1 MKKSL
6 FIILMVCLAVVGL
19 VSCKNEIEPA
29 QEELVSVSFENGS
42 SRALTATL
50 EDFDVDDFYW
60 SYEAKKADSSG
71 LKSGET
77 TWDETGAGSV
87 SVQSG
92 KGLSKT
98 ENNVT
103 TPVKVPGFSKGYWNF
118 RLFAYTDAN
127 REKLAY
133 WGEADYVLID
143 NIHHLASV
151 TVNPVSTGD
160 GFLRIGTIEF
170 VPASGSSAPTDLV
183 VYTDEVFEL
192 VEEQWKP
199 VTVLPVEG
207 VYTLPAKQYKFTRTY
222 SFDGIPVA
230 NGSVIVMV
238 YSNLTTTV
246 SGSLSELTTYAQFD
260 GKQNPDIV
268 KETWGSEIVSKD
280 FDPEDDTLYFTRNQD
295 TETTKVASAKMP
307 AAAAVAKLAELEEL
321 VGADDNS
328 SSTLNLNLS
337 VDTTD
342 VKQQSV
348 TYDIGMEAV
357 LTYTKN
363 QTQSVAKSDVKNVTK
378 YVMIDINLTSD
389 ISDVITVT
397 HSGEAMILTDNMS
410 KAGEQG
416 ETDQKYVDVDKGTID
431 DPLWVGF
438 YQLETTTNGKV
449 LHLKT
454 KSFSPFEVTYD
465 MTNYVAAIGSVKY
478 TTLTAAIGAANA
490 GDTIII
496 LSDIT
501 TDAGYLVEKTLS
513 IDTNG
518 HTITVNEGAN
528 IGNRAFKVTSGKL
541 SVYGGGTIDAK
552 GQATYDTGTAGT
564 GCYGAFRAGVG
575 TELYLK
581 DITLKNYRP
590 WGLNVKV
597 LGARAELDNVK
608 IVSVCGGGIEVSDDD
623 GAAGNVTGYA
633 KLTNCVIEQ
642 SGWRDWCSVPV
653 SVSGNSKVDVY
664 SSSYTGEYGAFV
676 FSSGGVINIYGG
688 AFTANDEHPVLI
700 TTYDAQYGNDAII
713 NVSGGSFTGAF
724 EIGTDGHQF
733 LKITGGTFDHDP
745 TAYVAEGYISDYNE
759 QTEKWTVIKAGDYV
773 ATVTHG
779 TETTGYYKLEDAFAN
794 VNNNGTVT
802 LLKDYTLA
810 QKLVINPEERETL
823 VLDLGK
829 KTLTGRLNVS
839 NVDLTIKNGNIDAGT
854 LSQAV
859 NVYGTND
866 VQYAGGEYT
875 VLTIC
880 EDVKI
885 TGEYGICIFST
896 LEDTY
901 YPLSYGVVVN
911 FYGESKCNAP
921 AYVSGNI
928 GYDNY
933 EANRKFDLSGKLPA
947 GITAPSK
954 AMHKYGP
961 VFNVYGKLVST
972 NLSEDGSQGL
982 SLSGMVRVN
991 VYDGAEINGNEGIG
1005 MKSGVLNVHGGLIQS
1020 VGQKKDPVQA
1030 VNSGTEASGAA
1041 ISISSNYTFDK
1052 FDDRAP
1058 IEVNIDGGTVKG
1070 TNNGAILV
1078 AHSYKGNLPVPFKQP
1093 VALNVDGGKFICEDA
1108 ASQLIFVESR
1118 IDGDDTVYPPT
1129 GFISG
1134 GLFSA
1139 DPSSYVAPGYKAV
1152 LDESTGLYSIDDLA
1166 MKYAKAAGMTV
1177 LATGRETYNPD
1188 SFTEVNKFG
1197 YGYADCCRDDD
1208 PVIYRMYGDGK
1219 LYILSLQNYTGE
1231 EFTVSGVAGIRGWY
1245 NNTVT
1250 KLTIDATLEQSYKIW
1265 KNTDTIKTVVF
1276 TENVAS
1282 IPAHMFNQQKGISE
1296 ITIPGSVERIG
1307 YNAFAGCTELT
1318 TLLIKESSSESAIIL
1333 RDSWMRG
1340 CTALTTITVNRAA
1353 SFGNYTGRACPNLKT
1368 VYLNHKDMT
1377 FTGDSQV
1384 FNHTDSGQ
1392 ADGVV
1397 VYVLTE
1403 EVKSRLLAAAGSNDQ
1418 NHNWVI
1424 LVGSGS

>member
-6 FIILMVCLAVVGL
+6 FIILMVCLAVIGL
-19 VSCKNEIEPA
+19 VSCKNEVEPA
-29 QEELVSVSFENGS
+29 QEELIYVSFEKGS

-60 SYEAKKADSSG
+60 SYEAQKNDGSG
-71 LKSGET
+71 LRSGQT
-77 TWDETGAGSV
+77 VWNDTGVGSV
-87 SVQSG
+87 AVQAG
-92 KGLSKT
+92 KGLDDT
-98 ENNVT
+98 NDD
-103 TPVKVPGFSKGYWNF
+103 PVKVPGFSKGYWNF
-118 RLFAYTDAN
+118 RLFGYTDAA
-127 REKLAY
+127 RTKLAY
-133 WGEADYVLID
+133 WGEADSVLID
-143 NIHHLASV
+143 NNHHMAEV
-151 TVNPVSTGD
+151 TVSPVSGATGY
-160 GFLRIGTIEF
+160 LRIGTITF
-170 VPASGSSAPTDLV
+170 VPASGISVPTDLV
-183 VYTDEVFEL
+183 IYTDQLFEL
-192 VEEQWKP
+192 EGTQWVLVNVQP
-199 VTVLPVEG
+199 VDG

-230 NGSVIVMV
+230 NGSVIATV
-238 YSNLTTTV
+238 YSNLTTTI
-246 SGSLSELTTYAQFD
+246 SGTLSELTTYAEFGAD
-260 GKQNPDIV
+260 QNPDIV
-268 KETWGSEIVSKD
+268 RETWGTTTIDEDTTGTINFAKNL
-280 FDPEDDTLYFTRNQD
+280 DPAATD
-295 TETTKVASAKMP
+295 KVASATMP

-321 VGADDNS
+321 VGADDTS
-328 SSTLNLNLS
+328 SSTLKLNLS

-378 YVMIDINLTSD
+378 YVLIDINLTSD
-389 ISDVITVT
+389 ISDVTVT
-397 HSGEAMILTDNMS
+397 HSGEDMILTDDMS
-410 KAGEQG
+410 RAGEQG
-416 ETDQKYVDVDKGTID
+416 ETDPKYVDVNKGTTD

-438 YQLETTTNGKV
+438 YQLETTSTGKV

-454 KSFSPFEVTYD
+454 KSFSPFKVALE
-465 MTNYVAAIGSVKY
+465 MTNYVAAVGKNKY
-478 TTLTAAIGAANA
+478 TTLTAAIAAAEA

-496 LSDIT
+496 LDNIT
-501 TDAGYLVEKTLS
+501 TDAGYLINKNLS
-513 IDTNG
+513 IDTHG
-518 HTITVNEGAN
+518 YTITVNEGSSTDN
-528 IGNRAFKVTSGKL
+528 NRAFKVAEGKKL

-552 GQATYDTGTAGT
+552 GASGT
-564 GCYGAFRAGVG
+564 GCYGAFRAEVG
-575 TELYLK
+575 AELNLEG
-581 DITLKNYRP
+581 ITLKNYRNN
-590 WGLNVKV
+590 GLNVKV
-597 LGARAELDNVK
+597 LGGTATLKNVT
-608 IVSVCGGGIEVSDDD
+608 IISSLGGGIEVTEADLGTLSQ
-623 GAAGNVTGYA
+623 TGKA
-633 KLTNCVIEQ
+633 TLTDCTFTQ
-642 SGWRDWCSVPV
+642 TGFADWCSTTL
-653 SVSGNSKVDVY
+653 SVSGGSELIVNSG
-664 SSSYTGEYGAFV
+664 SYTSDNYALYV
-676 FSSGGVINIYGG
+676 FSSGGVIKVNGGTFSGNKDGVAIVASVDLNTYPQYTGGLALAGGTFAGGYNIISPAYM
-688 AFTANDEHPVLI
+688 V
-700 TTYDAQYGNDAII
+700 
-713 NVSGGSFTGAF
+713 
-724 EIGTDGHQF
+724 
-733 LKITGGTFDHDP
+733 ITGGTFDHDP
-745 TAYVAEGYISDYNE
+745 TAYVAEGYFADYNE
-759 QTEKWTVIKAGDYV
+759 QTKKWTVIKVGDYV

-779 TETTGYYKLEDAFAN
+779 TETTGYYKLEEAFAN
-794 VNNNGTVT
+794 VENNDTVT

-859 NVYGTND
+859 NVYGTKD

-880 EDVKI
+880 KDVKI
-885 TGEYGICIFST
+885 TGTYGICFLST
-896 LEDTY
+896 LESGY

-911 FYGESKCNAP
+911 FYGESNCSSP

-933 EANRKFDLSGKLPA
+933 VANIGNVDLSGNLPA

-954 AMHKYGP
+954 AMHEYGP

-991 VYDGAEINGNEGIG
+991 VYDGAEIIGNEGIG

-1020 VGQKKDPVQA
+1020 VGQKNDPVQA

-1041 ISISSNYTFDK
+1041 ISISSHYTFDI
-1052 FDDRAP
+1052 FEDRAP

-1078 AHSYKGNLPVPFKQP
+1078 AHSYKDNVPEPFKQP
-1093 VALNVDGGKFICEDA
+1093 VALNVYGGKFICEDA
-1108 ASQLIFVESR
+1108 DSQLIFVESR

-1129 GFISG
+1129 GFITG

-1152 LDESTGLYSIDDLA
+1152 LDESTGLYSIDTVENIARKLA
-1166 MKYAKAAGMTV
+1166 EAAGMTV

-1188 SFTEVNKFG
+1188 QFTEVNKFD
-1197 YGYADCCRDDD
+1197 YGYANCCREND
-1208 PVIYRMYGDGK
+1208 PVIYRMYEDGK
-1219 LYILSLQNYTGE
+1219 LYILSLQYYTGE
-1231 EFTVSGVAGIRGWY
+1231 EFTVSGVDGIRGWV
-1245 NNTVT
+1245 NSTVT
-1250 KLTIDATLEQSYKIW
+1250 TLTIDATLEQSYKIW

-1276 TENVAS
+1276 TDNVKS
-1282 IPAHMFNQQKGISE
+1282 IPAHMFNQQKGISS

-1307 YNAFAGCTELT
+1307 YMAFSGCTALT

-1333 RDSWMRG
+1333 RDSWMRD
-1340 CTALTTITVNRAA
+1340 CTALTTITVDRAA
-1353 SFGNYTGRACPNLKT
+1353 SFGNYTGRSCSNLKT
-1368 VYLNHKDMT
+1368 VYLNHEDMT

-1384 FNHTDSGQ
+1384 FNHMDSGQ

-1403 EVKSRLLAAAGSNDQ
+1403 EVRSRLLAAANSNDP

-1424 LVGSGS
+1424 VVGSGS